1 MWEATDVAAEEKKQT
16 PRDRTA
22 QQRARAADRRAGA
35 AERRATQRERHS
47 EMRAVR
53 REQAAFQKAHRDA
66 MADLRG
72 RPTMPQPPIWAR
84 PTPVPRR
91 RDRGLSRDRIVKTAI
106 QLADAE
112 GIDAVT
118 MRAIAQK
125 LRTGAMSLYWHVGS
139 KDDLMDLMRD
149 AVVGEFERIE
159 HPSGDWR
166 ADLTALATDS
176 RDAFLRHPWLTSV
189 VGGRPT
195 LGPNFLRHAELSLGV
210 VSHLDADATTQ
221 LAIVFAVDDY
231 VRGFVTRELEEIGG
245 PQGGADDREW
255 QESVAPYMR
264 EILESGDYPHL
275 AAMIAGRGY
284 EIDSDTRFSFGLQ
297 CLLDGIAA
305 RLPSA
310 PA

>member
-1 MWEATDVAAEEKKQT
+1 
-16 PRDRTA
+16 
-22 QQRARAADRRAGA
+22 
-35 AERRATQRERHS
+35 
-47 EMRAVR
+47 
-53 REQAAFQKAHRDA
+53 FQKAHRDA

-91 RDRGLSRDRIVKTAI
+91 RDRGLSRERIVKTAI

-125 LRTGAMSLYWHVGS
+125 LRTGGMSLYWHVGS

-189 VGGRPT
+189 VGGRPS

-210 VSHLDADATTQ
+210 VSHLETDAATW
-221 LAIVFAVDDY
+221 LSIVFAVDDY
-231 VRGFVTRELEEIGG
+231 VRGFVTRELEEVG
-245 PQGGADDREW
+245 PQGGPDDREW

-264 EILESGDYPHL
+264 EILATGEYPHL
-275 AAMIAGRGY
+275 AEMIAGRGY
-284 EIDSDTRFSFGLQ
+284 EVDSDTRFSFGLQ
-297 CLLDGIAA
+297 
-305 RLPSA
+305 
-310 PA
+310 

>member
-1 MWEATDVAAEEKKQT
+1 
-16 PRDRTA
+16 
-22 QQRARAADRRAGA
+22 
-35 AERRATQRERHS
+35 
-47 EMRAVR
+47 
-53 REQAAFQKAHRDA
+53 

-72 RPTMPQPPIWAR
+72 GPTLPQPPIWAR

-139 KDDLMDLMRD
+139 KDDLMDLIRD
-149 AVVGEFERIE
+149 AVAGELERIE

-166 ADLTALATDS
+166 ADLTAIATDS

-195 LGPNFLRHAELSLGV
+195 LGPNFLRHAELSLAV
-210 VSHLDADATTQ
+210 VSHLDIDVTTQ

-231 VRGFVTRELEEIGG
+231 VRGFVTRELEEAGG
-245 PQGGADDREW
+245 PQGGADEREW

-264 EILESGDYPHL
+264 EILASGEYPNL
-275 AAMIAGRGY
+275 AAMIEGRGY
-284 EIDSDTRFSFGLQ
+284 QIDSDTRFSFGLQ
-297 CLLDGIAA
+297 CLLDGIAQ
-305 RLPSA
+305 RLPHETA
-310 PA
+310 

>member
-1 MWEATDVAAEEKKQT
+1 MWEARGVEAEKKREGA
-16 PRDRTA
+16 PRDPKNA
-22 QQRARAADRRAGA
+22 Q
-35 AERRATQRERHS
+35 
-47 EMRAVR
+47 AVR
-53 REQAAFQKAHRDA
+53 REQQTEFQQAHRDA
-66 MADLRG
+66 VADLRG

-91 RDRGLSRDRIVKTAI
+91 RDRGLSRERIVKTAI

-118 MRAIAQK
+118 MRAVAQK

-166 ADLTALATDS
+166 ADLTAIATDS

-195 LGPNFLRHAELSLGV
+195 LGPNFIRHAELSLGV
-210 VSHLDADATTQ
+210 VSHLDADAATQ

-231 VRGFVTRELEEIGG
+231 VRGFVTRELEEVGG
-245 PQGGADDREW
+245 PQGSVDDREW

-264 EILESGDYPHL
+264 EILASGDYPHL
-275 AAMIAGRGY
+275 AAMVTGRGY
-284 EIDSDTRFSFGLQ
+284 EMDSDTRFSFGLE